1 MTQTMKQRGGRRF
14 GAAAVGAAF
23 AGAAFAVATIFGPV
37 PDVTA
42 RLGASET
49 VGQATVSAADTITS
63 AAVLAEVPAAGGRV
77 LKSF

>member
-1 MTQTMKQRGGRRF
+1 MTQTMRQRGGRRF

-23 AGAAFAVATIFGPV
+23 AVATIFGPV
-37 PDVTA
+37 PDVMA

-77 LKSF
+77 LKAL